1 MVPHPF
7 TSPLTLPALSTH
19 LLTPPHPGYAPM
31 RLSIFGD
38 KDWLVGFEFAHLSI
52 FFMALITIFQGLYF
66 MVSLLL

>member
-1 MVPHPF
+1 
-7 TSPLTLPALSTH
+7 
-19 LLTPPHPGYAPM
+19 M